1 MILKLLKFLENYLD
15 NMKEIK
21 NFLKKIDSVDI
32 VLLTAMG
39 LYMSILIP
47 NLIKLFS

>member
-1 MILKLLKFLENYLD
+1 MKKL
-15 NMKEIK
+15 
-21 NFLKKIDSVDI
+21 LKKIDSVDI
-32 VLLTAMG
+32 FLFIAMG

>member
-1 MILKLLKFLENYLD
+1 MHN
-15 NMKEIK
+15 IK
-21 NFLKKIDSVDI
+21 QFLKQVDSVDI